1 MDVDRD
7 RLLALSEAAAED
19 GEPLRWFEELYS
31 SANRD
36 SEEIPW
42 ATMEPHPMLMS
53 WLKGK
58 NLSGKALVIGC
69 GLGDDAVGLE
79 QEGFDVT
86 AFDLSESCI
95 DWCKERFPNSQVNWM
110 AADLLNLPKSFFSNF
125 DLVVEIHILQAI
137 PEEVREAAAPI
148 IPKLLRKDGHLVCI
162 GRLDDGSIPEIPPP
176 PWPLK
181 MSWLQTVFASLTKID
196 VEFFRKEESP
206 ETNRY
211 RTVWKM
217 E

>member
-1 MDVDRD
+1 
-7 RLLALSEAAAED
+7 
-19 GEPLRWFEELYS
+19 
-31 SANRD
+31 
-36 SEEIPW
+36 
-42 ATMEPHPMLMS
+42 MLMS

-79 QEGFDVT
+79 EEGFDVT

-110 AADLLNLPKSFFSNF
+110 VADLLNLPESFFSSF

-137 PEEVREAAAPI
+137 PEDVREIAAPA
-148 IPKLLRKDGHLVCI
+148 IPKLMRKGGHLVCI
-162 GRLDDGSIPEIPPP
+162 GRLDDGSVLEIPPP

-181 MSWLQTVFASLTKID
+181 MSWLQTVFTNLTKID

-211 RTVWKM
+211 RTVWKL